1 MNSEYENRKSELQL
15 DEKKLVS
22 IIVPVY
28 NEEEVLELFYKETCA
43 VIDQEKLFMFDF
55 EFLFI
60 NDGSTDKTQLILLNL
75 RKNDTRVTFVNLS
88 RNFGKEIA
96 LSCAFDNINKISDAI
111 VIMDADLQDPP
122 KLIIKMLE
130 EWQKD
135 FDDVYAKR
143 VSRKGESLIK
153 RTTSYFFYRLLSFF
167 SDFPIQKDTGDF
179 RLLNRK
185 AFMAIQQMHESQ
197 RYTKGLFSWIGFD
210 KKEIEFDREER
221 KAGETKWNYL
231 NLINLAIE
239 GITSSTTK
247 PLRVASMFGFIVSI
261 FAFVWL
267 IKVFIKTVFFGE
279 AIQGY
284 PSLMIVVLFLGGIQ
298 LLSLGLIGEY
308 LGRVF
313 KETKNRPLYF
323 IKEKQVNHSK

>member
-1 MNSEYENRKSELQL
+1 MN
-15 DEKKLVS
+15 
-22 IIVPVY
+22 
-28 NEEEVLELFYKETCA
+28 F
-43 VIDQEKLFMFDF
+43 
-55 EFLFI
+55 FI
-60 NDGSTDKTQLILLNL
+60 NDGSIDQTEHILLNL
-75 RKNDTRVTFVNLS
+75 RKNDSRVTFFSLS

-96 LSCAFDNINKISDAI
+96 LSCAFDNINSISDAVI
-111 VIMDADLQDPP
+111 IMDADLQDPP
-122 KLIIKMLE
+122 KLILKMLE
-130 EWQKD
+130 EWQKG

-143 VSRKGESLIK
+143 LSRKGESILK
-153 RTTSYFFYRLLSFF
+153 KTTSYFFYRMLSSF

-185 AFMAIQQMHESQ
+185 AFNAIQQMPESQ

-221 KAGETKWNYL
+221 KAGETKWNYF

-239 GITSSTTK
+239 GITSSTIK
-247 PLRVASMFGFIVSI
+247 PLRIASMVGFIVSV
-261 FAFVWL
+261 FAFIWL
-267 IKVFIKTVFFGE
+267 IKVFFKTIFFGE
-279 AIQGY
+279 EIQGY
-284 PSLMIVVLFLGGIQ
+284 PSMMIIVLFLGGIQ

-323 IKEKQVNHSK
+323 IKDKKVNESPL